1 LTLKVDI
8 VADFVCRTLNHM
20 QATGSDIAVPVLG
33 SDGPVNEEQIFDF
46 SSGYVQRALDILPKQ
61 GDRMPWR
68 LNQDYLFDRKV
79 LREEAVDDGVL
90 AFRKAVAQVEAPTA
104 IAAE

>member
-1 LTLKVDI
+1 M
-8 VADFVCRTLNHM
+8 R
-20 QATGSDIAVPVLG
+20 ATGTDIAVPVLG
-33 SDGPVNEEQIFDF
+33 SDGPVAEEDIFDF
-46 SSGYVQRALDILPKQ
+46 SSGYVQRALNILPKQ

-79 LREEAVDDGVL
+79 LREDRVDDGVL
-90 AFRKAVAQVEAPTA
+90 AFQKAHAVATEPAA

>member
-1 LTLKVDI
+1 MK
-8 VADFVCRTLNHM
+8 
-20 QATGSDIAVPVLG
+20 ATGTDIAVPVLG
-33 SDGPVNEEQIFDF
+33 SDGPVNEEDIFDF

-79 LREEAVDDGVL
+79 LREEAVADGVL
-90 AFRKAVAQVEAPTA
+90 AFRKVDVAAEEQAA

>member
-1 LTLKVDI
+1 
-8 VADFVCRTLNHM
+8 
-20 QATGSDIAVPVLG
+20 
-33 SDGPVNEEQIFDF
+33 
-46 SSGYVQRALDILPKQ
+46 
-61 GDRMPWR
+61 MPWR

-90 AFRKAVAQVEAPTA
+90 AFRKAQAQIDAPTA